1 MLTWIQIYSILP
13 KWSTRDLIFSR
24 KFKQIE
30 IVDRN
35 QCDAYF
41 RESRIDPDKSVE
53 IRWENCGNFGWNNVI
68 TIMTLLGTRLL
79 SILFWTISWSQI
91 TAQITISAS
100 QITLGLMFQYEIIT
114 QMFQISL
121 NWSKI
126 LRGRYLFFCVLINQN
141 RNQGILSI
149 ALKNASYLCRGRGS
163 FDELMILN
171 RRNCFK

>member
-100 QITLGLMFQYEIIT
+100 QITLGLMFQYEIII
-114 QMFQISL
+114 FASAH
-121 NWSKI
+121 KCFK
-126 LRGRYLFFCVLINQN
+126 YLSIEAKFCVVGIYFPVFWINQN
-141 RNQGILSI
+141 RNQGTFRRTHGFESKKLFQII
-149 ALKNASYLCRGRGS
+149 PQ
-163 FDELMILN
+163 LN
-171 RRNCFK
+171 QIFV